1 MNMGSPSDRVPVP
14 GSEREPL
21 PDSRQVGDAP
31 GDERIEVTVLV
42 RRKPGEEAL
51 PSPGLVAGRLTREEF
66 DARYGADPADI
77 QRLRD
82 FAAANGLDVVEA
94 STARRSVVL
103 SGTVEQMSAAFAV
116 DLRHYEHPETG
127 AYRGRT
133 GPVFVPPELADV
145 VVAVVG
151 LDDRPQVT
159 PHFQVDAGTETRL
172 GTRPAGS
179 HTGRELATL
188 YEFPPGDG
196 SGQSIAILEFGGGYR
211 DADLAAYFSEIGVP
225 APSVE
230 AVSVDGAQND
240 PSTPDSADGEV
251 MLDIEVAGAVAP
263 AARQTIYFA
272 PNTSRGFIDA
282 VTTAV
287 HDSTRSPSVISISW
301 GAAESFWTAQT
312 REALDSEFQAAG
324 LLGITICVAS
334 GDDGSSDQG
343 GDGRA
348 HVDYPAASPWVLGCG
363 GTRIQVSDST
373 ITSEVVWND
382 GSGSATGG
390 GVSVIYP
397 LPDWQ
402 GAAAVPPSANDDQ
415 TRGRGVPDV
424 AGNASPATGY
434 WVRVDGV
441 EARFGGTSAVAPLW
455 AGLVALL
462 NEQLAGHVGFLN
474 PLLYGET
481 AAFRDITHGDNGAYA
496 AAPGWDPCTGL
507 GRPIGTSLLRLLMP

>member
-1 MNMGSPSDRVPVP
+1 MNFPGDRVPVP
-14 GSEREPL
+14 GSEREPV
-21 PDSRQVGDAP
+21 PGSRAVDGAP
-31 GDERIEVTVLV
+31 ADERIEVTVLV
-42 RRKPGEEAL
+42 RRKPGTEAL
-51 PSPGLVAGRLTREEF
+51 PSPGLVTERLSREEF

-77 QRLRD
+77 QRVEG
-82 FAAANGLDVVEA
+82 FAAAHGLEVVEA

-103 SGTVEQMSAAFAV
+103 SGTVEQMSVAFGV
-116 DLRHYEHPETG
+116 DLRRYEHPEAGT
-127 AYRGRT
+127 YRGRT
-133 GPVFVPPELADV
+133 GPVLVPPELADV
-145 VVAVVG
+145 VVAVLG

-159 PHFQVDAGTETRL
+159 AHFQIDSGTETRL

-179 HTGRELATL
+179 HTGGELAAL

-196 SGQSIAILEFGGGYR
+196 TGQTVAILEFGGGYR
-211 DADLAAYFSEIGVP
+211 EDDLAAYFSEIGVP

-230 AVSVDGAQND
+230 AVSIDGARNK

-263 AARQTIYFA
+263 AAGQAIYFA

-282 VTTAV
+282 VSTAV
-287 HDSTRSPSVISISW
+287 HDSTRRPSVISISW
-301 GAAESFWTAQT
+301 GAAESTWTAQA

-334 GDDGSSDQG
+334 GDDGSTDQVV
-343 GDGRA
+343 DGRA

-363 GTRIQVSDST
+363 GTRIEVTNGAIS
-373 ITSEVVWND
+373 SEVVWND
-382 GSGSATGG
+382 GAGSATGG
-390 GVSVIYP
+390 GVSEIYP

-402 GAAAVPPSANDDQ
+402 ATADVPPSANNAH

-462 NEQLAGHVGFLN
+462 NQQLDNEVGFLN
-474 PLLYGET
+474 PQLYMEG
-481 AAFRDITHGDNGAYA
+481 AAFRDITRGDNGAYA
-496 AAPGWDPCTGL
+496 AAKGWDPCTGL
-507 GRPIGTSLLRLLMP
+507 GRPVGTDLLRLLTP

>member
-1 MNMGSPSDRVPVP
+1 MSSGSDRVPVP

-21 PDSRQVGDAP
+21 PGSRAVGGAP
-31 GDERIEVTVLV
+31 ADERLEVTVLV
-42 RRKPGEEAL
+42 RRKPGAKAL
-51 PSPGLVAGRLTREEF
+51 PAPGLVTERLSREEF

-77 QRLRD
+77 QRVED
-82 FAAANGLDVVEA
+82 FAAAHELDVVEA

-116 DLRHYEHPETG
+116 DLREYELPEAGT
-127 AYRGRT
+127 YRGRT
-133 GPVFVPPELADV
+133 GPVLVPAELGDV
-145 VVAVVG
+145 VVAVLG
-151 LDDRPQVT
+151 LDDRPQAT
-159 PHFQVDAGTETRL
+159 AHFQIDAGTETRL

-179 HTGRELATL
+179 HTSGELAAL

-196 SGQSIAILEFGGGYR
+196 TGQSIAILEFGGGYR
-211 DADLAAYFSEIGVP
+211 DDDLAAYFSEIGVP

-230 AVSVDGAQND
+230 SVSIDGARNS

-251 MLDIEVAGAVAP
+251 MLDIEVAGGVAP

-282 VTTAV
+282 VSTAV
-287 HDSTRSPSVISISW
+287 HDSIRRPSVISISW
-301 GAAESFWTAQT
+301 GAAESTWTAQT
-312 REALDSEFQAAG
+312 REALDSELQAAG
-324 LLGITICVAS
+324 LLGITVCVAS
-334 GDDGSSDQG
+334 GDDGSRDQV
-343 GDGRA
+343 GDSQA

-363 GTRIQVSDST
+363 GTRIEVSDGT
-373 ITSEVVWND
+373 IIDEVVWND
-382 GSGSATGG
+382 GAGSATGG
-390 GVSVIYP
+390 GVSELYP

-402 GAAAVPPSANDDQ
+402 ASADVPPSTNDAH

-462 NEQLAGHVGFLN
+462 NQELGDEVGFLN
-474 PLLYGET
+474 PQLYMEGI
-481 AAFRDITHGDNGAYA
+481 AFEDITRGDNGAYA
-496 AAPGWDPCTGL
+496 AATGWDPCTGL
-507 GRPIGTSLLRLLMP
+507 GRPIGTSLLGLLSM

>member
-1 MNMGSPSDRVPVP
+1 MDAHSGSDRVPVP

-21 PDSRQVGDAP
+21 PGSRAVGDAP
-31 GDERIEVTVLV
+31 ADEPIEVTVLV
-42 RRKPGEEAL
+42 RRKQGTEDL
-51 PSPGLVAGRLTREEF
+51 PSPGFVTERLSREEF

-77 QRLRD
+77 QHVRD
-82 FAAANGLDVVEA
+82 FADAYGLEVVEA

-103 SGTVEQMSAAFAV
+103 SGTVEQMSAAFGV
-116 DLRHYEHPETG
+116 DLREYEHPAG

-133 GPVFVPPELADV
+133 GPIYVPPELADV

-151 LDDRPQVT
+151 LDDRPQAT

-172 GTRPAGS
+172 GARPPGS
-179 HTGRELATL
+179 HTGRELAAL
-188 YEFPPGDG
+188 YEFPAGDG
-196 SGQSIAILEFGGGYR
+196 TGQSIAILEFGGGYR
-211 DADLAAYFSEIGVP
+211 DDDLTRYFSEIGVP

-230 AVSVDGAQND
+230 AVSVDGARND

-251 MLDIEVAGAVAP
+251 MLDIEVTGAVAP

-287 HDSTRSPSVISISW
+287 HDSSRRPSVISISW

-334 GDDGSSDQG
+334 GDDGSSDRG
-343 GDGRA
+343 GDGLA
-348 HVDYPAASPWVLGCG
+348 HVDYPASSPWVLGCG
-363 GTRIQVSDST
+363 GTRIEVADST

-382 GSGSATGG
+382 GAGSATGG
-390 GVSVIYP
+390 GVSELHP
-397 LPDWQ
+397 LPEWQ
-402 GAAAVPPSANDDQ
+402 AAAGVPPSANDAQ

-455 AGLVALL
+455 AALVALL
-462 NEQLAGHVGFLN
+462 NEELDDEVGFLN
-474 PLLYGET
+474 PQLYGESG
-481 AAFRDITHGDNGAYA
+481 AFRDITRGDNGAYDA
-496 AAPGWDPCTGL
+496 AAGWDACTGL
-507 GRPIGTSLLRLLMP
+507 GRPIGTNLVRLLRV